1 MPAACTRTQSSTSC
15 SPSRRQPPRTGRGW
29 SSTAAG
35 GRRDRPARHPD
46 GRRPGAASAAHRVG
60 AGTAACRPGPGS
72 GTGSGADLAR
82 LALNAAHQ
90 AARRNGVD
98 QLAAKRAKT
107 TVRVRRTDGR
117 DPVGLAGALQ
127 ALMADRA
134 WDLPVVGGSVLADWP
149 AIAPE
154 LAGHVQA
161 VAFTAATG
169 QLDLRPASP
178 AWAAQ
183 LRLTSTALLAR
194 INAHAGTGAVRSVR
208 VLAPATA
215 AGADLS
221 MPVVPK
227 SAAPVVT
234 EASQPR
240 ERCVGY
246 QRAMAAHRQAQPDGR
261 PAANIQ
267 QAIQREDQALAN
279 HREPEQT
286 FRQAL
291 DHQAELRDQTARAAT
306 SESSHA
312 RALRRARAERADA
325 VPLCTAPAAQPRS
338 GAA

>member
-1 MPAACTRTQSSTSC
+1 MTDQLATVMDDVLEQL
-15 SPSRRQPPRTGRGW
+15 
-29 SSTAAG
+29 
-35 GRRDRPARHPD
+35 RHPEQAPAPSQATPEPD
-46 GRRPGAASAAHRVG
+46 PVPELEL
-60 AGTAACRPGPGS
+60 C
-72 GTGSGADLAR
+72 GADLAR
-82 LALNAAHQ
+82 LALNAARQ

-117 DPVGLAGALQ
+117 DPIGLGGALQ

-149 AIAPE
+149 TIAPE

-178 AWAAQ
+178 AWATQ

-194 INAHAGTGAVRSVR
+194 INAHAGTGAVRSIR
-208 VLAPATA
+208 VLAPATVA
-215 AGADLS
+215 AAEPS
-221 MPVVPK
+221 MPAVPK
-227 SAAPVVT
+227 SPAPVVA
-234 EASQPR
+234 EAAQPR
-240 ERCVGY
+240 ERCASY
-246 QRAMAAHRQAQPDGR
+246 QRAMVAHRQAQPDRR

-267 QAIQREDQALAN
+267 QAIQRQDQALAA
-279 HREPEQT
+279 HREPEQA

-291 DHQAELRDQTARAAT
+291 DHQAELRDQANRAAT
-306 SESSHA
+306 TDSSHT
-312 RALRRARAERADA
+312 RALRRARAERAGA
-325 VPLCTAPAAQPRS
+325 VPLRTALAAPQRS